1 MAGKPAG
8 QPATLHDRVAAAL
21 EVDTQRYTQGRMR
34 LIEALA
40 AAKAPTTLPALLAS
54 NPELTQSSCYRNLV
68 ALERCGVVRRI
79 VGPGDHAHYELAEP
93 FVDHH
98 HHLICQS
105 CGSVEDVR
113 LGADAEAAIHQVLAA
128 ANPREDF
135 TIDPHAVDFHG
146 TCAGCTAPNPAPLAE

>member
-1 MAGKPAG
+1 MSSGGHTPG
-8 QPATLHDRVAAAL
+8 GLHERIAAAL
-21 EVDTQRYTQGRMR
+21 DGDTQRYTQGRMR
-34 LIEALA
+34 LVDALA

-54 NPELTQSSCYRNLV
+54 DPDLSQSSCYRNLV

-98 HHLICQS
+98 HHLICKS
-105 CGSVEDVR
+105 CGSVEDVH
-113 LGADAEAAIHQVLAA
+113 LGPEAETAIHQVLAA
-128 ANPREDF
+128 ANPRDDF

-146 TCAGCTAPNPAPLAE
+146 TCAGCAAPNAAPLAK